1 MSYQA
6 ITDIIVNP
14 SQLQDLQL
22 SNTVK
27 DSPKQP
33 SVSFAD
39 ILASYNNTDKTKE
52 VSSEPEKVQ
61 DPEKA
66 DKTEMFNSSNS
77 CLLM

>member
-14 SQLQDLQL
+14 QIQDLQL

-33 SVSFAD
+33 QVSFAD
-39 ILASYNNTDKTKE
+39 YLASFNEENKVEKAPETTAQNNE
-52 VSSEPEKVQ
+52 EKVV
-61 DPEKA
+61 
-66 DKTEMFNSSNS
+66 
-77 CLLM
+77 L